1 MLPSVE
7 AWYHD
12 GNIEMREKPEG
23 IREARIIITFVEIS
37 KGSELESEKIKT
49 RMRALENLR
58 SMLSDVPPQR
68 SLSDELIAQRRE
80 EARNE

>member
-12 GNIEMREKPEG
+12 GKIEMREKPEG

-37 KGSELESEKIKT
+37 KDSELESEKIKT
-49 RMRALENLR
+49 RMRAVENLR
-58 SMLSDVPPQR
+58 SMLGDVHPQHC
-68 SLSDELIAQRRE
+68 LSDELIAQRRQ